1 MDKFSGVFAQKST
14 CLIQVN
20 LVHILYLILW
30 TVSKRLLL
38 QSNQTDDLQSQPAP
52 LENGPLSDVTTEIYI
67 PSI

>member
-1 MDKFSGVFAQKST
+1 MDKFSGVFAKTST
-14 CLIQVN
+14 FLIQVN

-52 LENGPLSDVTTEIYI
+52 LKNGPLSDVTTETYV